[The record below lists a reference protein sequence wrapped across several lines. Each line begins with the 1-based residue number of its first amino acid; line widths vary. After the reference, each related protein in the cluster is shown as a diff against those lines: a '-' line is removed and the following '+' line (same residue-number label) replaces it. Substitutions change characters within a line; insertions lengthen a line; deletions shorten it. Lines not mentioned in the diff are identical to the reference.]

1 MYQPSPKVVDPES
14 QPLLPFYSDRFQLAD
29 MRESLGF
36 RISIIATIIYIIGFA
51 FSIAV
56 DIKPRKEILLRLMKD
71 LRNIDRYG
79 LREGGD
85 SPEYLEV

>member
-1 MYQPSPKVVDPES
+1 
-14 QPLLPFYSDRFQLAD
+14 

-36 RISIIATIIYIIGFA
+36 RIAIIAIIFYIIGFA
-51 FSIAV
+51 FSIAM

-85 SPEYLEV
+85 IPEYLEV

>member
-1 MYQPSPKVVDPES
+1 
-14 QPLLPFYSDRFQLAD
+14 

-36 RISIIATIIYIIGFA
+36 RIVIIASIIYIVGFA

-71 LRNIDRYG
+71 LMMIID
-79 LREGGD
+79 LSQD
-85 SPEYLEV
+85 MQVDFKLHIVDPSIIVSPLYNLPIGSW